1 LPKSD
6 MCPHIYVLLATIL
19 GVFFWNKVATLVKI
33 YLAML
38 IILNPSRNW
47 KIELWLG
54 LYQLE
59 NIKFS
64 IKVLLS
70 YNYNSNIYIYI
81 FLYLHLNTY

>member
-1 LPKSD
+1 
-6 MCPHIYVLLATIL
+6 
-19 GVFFWNKVATLVKI
+19 VATLVKI

-38 IILNPSRNW
+38 IILIPSRNW

-64 IKVLLS
+64 INVLFS
-70 YNYNSNIYIYI
+70 YNCNPD
-81 FLYLHLNTY
+81 L